1 MFPLHQ
7 REMYSWNYVPCHRH
21 VIGVCE
27 HDFWV
32 GANST
37 YSCHTILMPH
47 HTHATTHIPM
57 PHHTSSCH
65 TILMLQ
71 HTYPCHTIH
80 PHATPYPCYN
90 THTHATPYIL
100 MPHHTHATT
109 HILMPHHTHATT
121 HIPMLQH
128 THATPYTPMPHH
140 THATPHHT
148 HATPYP
154 CYTIHHHA
162 TPMVLIHSPCLP
174 LTGALSVGTSWVF
187 WQLVLLSLHS
197 MESARSPWSGLSSCP
212 VLRTQPKSP
221 QAHQKGGILPDWLL
235 QATTDFSMALSCRAC
250 SLGKNQILSLESF
263 EEAAAAAAAAA
274 ADSYESQFLSI

>member
-37 YSCHTILMPH
+37 YSCYTILMPH
-47 HTHATTHIPM
+47 HTHATP
-57 PHHTSSCH
+57 
-65 TILMLQ
+65 
-71 HTYPCHTIH
+71 YPCYT
-80 PHATPYPCYN
+80 TYPCYN
-90 THTHATPYIL
+90 THTHATP
-100 MPHHTHATT
+100 
-109 HILMPHHTHATT
+109 HILMPHHTHAT
-121 HIPMLQH
+121 
-128 THATPYTPMPHH
+128 PHH
-140 THATPHHT
+140 THATPHIPMPHHT

-174 LTGALSVGTSWVF
+174 LTGAVSVGTSWVF

-197 MESARSPWSGLSSCP
+197 MESARSPWSHLSSCP

-235 QATTDFSMALSCRAC
+235 QATKDFSMALSCRAC
-250 SLGKNQILSLESF
+250 SLGKNQILNLESF
-263 EEAAAAAAAAA
+263 EEAAAAAAAA